1 MKKQKIHKN
10 IKKGVKKVTTS
21 LIYLSMFLTIL
32 FFSFSFIALKRDS
45 FLVQAQSEVLGESSA
60 ASTSTTSSSVSS
72 ESAPVISEKAKAVEA
87 FILSQNGSPMFA
99 SEAQTSIDKAN
110 ECGVDYKL
118 MIAIAGYESG
128 YGRKPMKKY
137 NPYGWRNGKTYS
149 TFKDAISE
157 ITCQFGDKYIKK
169 GLDTVREISNIYLGA
184 DGNHDAWIK
193 NVTYIRSQIP
203 WQRKY

>member
-32 FFSFSFIALKRDS
+32 FFSFSFIAIKRDN
-45 FLVQAQSEVLGESSA
+45 FLVQAQSEILGESSA
-60 ASTSTTSSSVSS
+60 ASTSTTSSVTSVA
-72 ESAPVISEKAKAVEA
+72 EVLPVISEKAKAVEA
-87 FILSQNGSPMFA
+87 FILSKNGSPMFA

-137 NPYGWRNGKTYS
+137 NPYGWRNGKTYNS
-149 TFKDAISE
+149 FKEAISE
-157 ITCQFGDKYIKK
+157 ITCQFGNKYIKK
-169 GLDTVREISNIYLGA
+169 GRDTVKEISEIYLGSNS
-184 DGNHDAWIK
+184 NHDAWIK
-193 NVTYIRSQIP
+193 NVSYIRSQIP
-203 WQRKY
+203 

>member
-203 WQRKY
+203 

>member
-32 FFSFSFIALKRDS
+32 FFSFSFIALKRDN

-72 ESAPVISEKAKAVEA
+72 ESVPLISEKAKQVEA
-87 FILSQNGSPMFA
+87 YILSQNGSPMFA
-99 SEAQTSIDKAN
+99 SEAQTAIDKAN

-137 NPYGWRNGKTYS
+137 NPYGWRNGKTYNS
-149 TFKDAISE
+149 FKEAISE
-157 ITCQFGDKYIKK
+157 ITCQFGNKYIKK
-169 GLDTVREISNIYLGA
+169 GLDTVREISNIYLGS

-193 NVTYIRSQIP
+193 NVTYIKSQIP
-203 WQRKY
+203 

>member
-21 LIYLSMFLTIL
+21 LVYLSMFLTIL
-32 FFSFSFIALKRDS
+32 FFSFSFIAFKRND
-45 FLVQAQSEVLGESSA
+45 FLVQAQSDVLGESSA
-60 ASTSTTSSSVSS
+60 ASTSTTSSVTSVT
-72 ESAPVISEKAKAVEA
+72 EVLPVISEKAKAVEA

-137 NPYGWRNGKTYS
+137 NPYGWRNGKTYNS
-149 TFKDAISE
+149 FKEAISE
-157 ITCQFGDKYIKK
+157 ITCQFSNKYIKK
-169 GLDTVREISNIYLGA
+169 GRDTVEEISNIYLGSN
-184 DGNHDAWIK
+184 GNHDAWIK

-203 WQRKY
+203 

>member
-10 IKKGVKKVTTS
+10 IKKGLKKVATS

-32 FFSFSFIALKRDS
+32 FLSFSFLALKRDT
-45 FLVQAQSEVLGESSA
+45 FLVQAQSEILGESSA
-60 ASTSTTSSSVSS
+60 PSTSSSSS
-72 ESAPVISEKAKAVEA
+72 SISTTPSTVAIPEISEKAKEVEA

-137 NPYGWRNGKTYS
+137 NPYGWKNGKTYS
-149 TFKDAISE
+149 SFKEAISE
-157 ITCQFGDKYIKK
+157 ITCQFGNKYIKK
-169 GLDTVREISNIYLGA
+169 GRDTVEEISNIYLGKQ
-184 DGNHDAWIK
+184 GNHDAWIK
-193 NVTYIRSQIP
+193 NVSYIRSRVP
-203 WQRKY
+203 

>member
-21 LIYLSMFLTIL
+21 LVYLSMFLTIL
-32 FFSFSFIALKRDS
+32 FFSFSFIAIKRDN
-45 FLVQAQSEVLGESSA
+45 FLVQAQSEILGESSA
-60 ASTSTTSSSVSS
+60 ASTSTTSSVTSVA
-72 ESAPVISEKAKAVEA
+72 EVLPVISEKAKAVEA
-87 FILSQNGSPMFA
+87 FILSKNGSPMFA

-137 NPYGWRNGKTYS
+137 NPYGWRNGKTYNS
-149 TFKDAISE
+149 FKEAISE
-157 ITCQFGDKYIKK
+157 ITCQFGNKYIKK
-169 GLDTVREISNIYLGA
+169 GRDTVKEISEIYLGSNS
-184 DGNHDAWIK
+184 NHDAWIK
-193 NVTYIRSQIP
+193 NVSYIRSQIP
-203 WQRKY
+203 

>member
-45 FLVQAQSEVLGESSA
+45 FLVQAQSEILGESSA
-60 ASTSTTSSSVSS
+60 ASTSTTSSVTSVA
-72 ESAPVISEKAKAVEA
+72 EVLPVVSEKAKAVEA

-137 NPYGWRNGKTYS
+137 NPYGWKNGKTYS

-169 GLDTVREISNIYLGA
+169 GLDTVKEISNIYLGKE
-184 DGNHDAWIK
+184 GNHDAWIK
-193 NVTYIRSQIP
+193 NVTYIKSQIP
-203 WQRKY
+203 

>member
-10 IKKGVKKVTTS
+10 IKKGLKKVTTS

-32 FFSFSFIALKRDS
+32 FFSFSFLALKRDT
-45 FLVQAQSEVLGESSA
+45 FLVQAQSEILGESSA
-60 ASTSTTSSSVSS
+60 PSTSSSISS
-72 ESAPVISEKAKAVEA
+72 TSSISSSIALPEISEKAKEVEA

-137 NPYGWRNGKTYS
+137 NPYGWKNGKTYS
-149 TFKDAISE
+149 SFKEAISE
-157 ITCQFGDKYIKK
+157 ITCQFGNRYIKK
-169 GLDTVREISNIYLGA
+169 GLDTVKEISNIYLGPT
-184 DGNHDAWIK
+184 GNHDAWIK
-193 NVTYIRSQIP
+193 NVSYIKSQIP
-203 WQRKY
+203 